1 MTSLRN
7 WTIPDLFAW
16 PGKVDTK
23 DTVALANSVIYT
35 GAICCLYWCKK
46 FGPTAEPSQPSAK
59 NTWTAGSPFSGVCQ
73 RLLPLSVQKC
83 TLLDKKDRELS
94 HLVLELASIGAGMSF
109 LVNRLFRPFGDKMS
123 FVALSGV
130 SAMVYIRFGST
141 NEGGVGY
148 ERQQATRVT
157 DHCEARL

>member
-1 MTSLRN
+1 MTSLHN

-46 FGPTAEPSQPSAK
+46 FGPTTEPSQPSAK
-59 NTWTAGSPFSGVCQ
+59 NTWTAGSPISGVCQ
-73 RLLPLSVQKC
+73 RLLALSVQKC
-83 TLLDKKDRELS
+83 TLLNKKDRELS

-109 LVNRLFRPFGDKMS
+109 LVNRLFRPLGDKMS

-130 SAMVYIRFGST
+130 MRWST
-141 NEGGVGY
+141 FVLG
-148 ERQQATRVT
+148 RRTR
-157 DHCEARL
+157 AA